1 MQESPESTPTRSTGV
16 GLHLHRQTAL
26 RLWEAIASGEPD
38 ALREVLAPKTVWR
51 MYGRSP
57 LAGSY
62 IGADAVLGLMAEV
75 GERCDTMRADL
86 VDILVSERGAVLRYA
101 IDARRGAHRLEIE
114 HVLITRIACGK
125 IVEAVFAPLDQ
136 EKYDR
141 FWLAE

>member
-1 MQESPESTPTRSTGV
+1 MQESPEATPTGSTGV
-16 GLHLHRQTAL
+16 EPHPHRQTAL
-26 RLWEAIASGEPD
+26 QLWEAIASGNSD

-75 GERCDTMRADL
+75 GERCDTMRAEL
-86 VDILVSERGAVLRYA
+86 VDVFVSERGAAMRYA

-125 IVEAVFAPLDQ
+125 IVEAIFAPLDQ

-141 FWLAE
+141 FWLAD